1 MSNISKFINV
11 LNTFLEVK
19 SFSPLVYKFPIDL
32 NPCDSSCLDKS
43 IMSYI
48 DNGFLLC
55 YHFSSNVFSIAR
67 LESTKKQ
74 KGINIASCFG
84 YVIDHVIKI
93 NPAPTPLEHAFS
105 VIVEFLTSRTFKC
118 MFAPYTHFTV
128 DANIPKEL
136 FTIRCTYKGVNNF
149 VTLRK
154 VNNDLSIEVA

>member
-11 LNTFLEVK
+11 LNTFLEVE

-32 NPCDSSCLDKS
+32 NPCDSSSLDKS

-84 YVIDHVIKI
+84 YVLDHVIKI

-105 VIVEFLTSRTFKC
+105 VVVEFLTSRSFKC
-118 MFAPYTHFTV
+118 MFAPFTHFTV
-128 DANIPKEL
+128 NANIPNEL
-136 FTIRCTYKGVNNF
+136 FTIRCAYKGVNNF

-154 VNNDLSIEVA
+154 VNNNLSIELA

>member
-11 LNTFLEVK
+11 LNTYLEIE
-19 SFSPLVYKFPIDL
+19 SFSPLVYKFPIAL
-32 NPCDSSCLDKS
+32 NPCDSSSLDKS

-84 YVIDHVIKI
+84 YVLDHVIKI
-93 NPAPTPLEHAFS
+93 NTAPTPLEHAFS
-105 VIVEFLTSRTFKC
+105 VVVEFLTSRTFKY

-128 DANIPKEL
+128 DANIPNEI
-136 FTIRCTYKGVNNF
+136 FTIRCAYKGVNNF

>member
-11 LNTFLEVK
+11 LNTYLEIE
-19 SFSPLVYKFPIDL
+19 SFSPLVYKFPIAL
-32 NPCDSSCLDKS
+32 NPCDSSSLDKS

-84 YVIDHVIKI
+84 YVLDHVIKI
-93 NPAPTPLEHAFS
+93 NTAPTPLEHAFS
-105 VIVEFLTSRTFKC
+105 VVVEFLTSRTFKC

-128 DANIPKEL
+128 DANIPNEL
-136 FTIRCTYKGVNNF
+136 FTIRCAYKGVYNF

>member
-11 LNTFLEVK
+11 LNTFLEVE

-32 NPCDSSCLDKS
+32 NPCDSSSLDKS

-67 LESTKKQ
+67 LESSKKQ

-84 YVIDHVIKI
+84 YVLDHVIKI

-105 VIVEFLTSRTFKC
+105 VVVEFLTSRSFKC
-118 MFAPYTHFTV
+118 MFAPFTHFTV
-128 DANIPKEL
+128 DANIPNEL
-136 FTIRCTYKGVNNF
+136 FTIRCAYKGVNNF

-154 VNNDLSIEVA
+154 VNNNLSIEVA

>member
-11 LNTFLEVK
+11 LNTYLEVE
-19 SFSPLVYKFPIDL
+19 SFSPLVYKFPIAL
-32 NPCDSSCLDKS
+32 NPCDSSSLDKS

-67 LESTKKQ
+67 LESSKKQ

-84 YVIDHVIKI
+84 YVLDHVIKI

-105 VIVEFLTSRTFKC
+105 VVMEFLSSRSFKC

-128 DANIPKEL
+128 NANIPNEI
-136 FTIRCTYKGVNNF
+136 FTIRCAYKGVNNF